1 MDPQRRA
8 KDPNRYFQKQYSAWS
23 SMSPSKGRQEQ
34 LLLTN
39 VDRGRRQDHSAQG
52 GVMMPARDE
61 VIGSTVFVSGDGT
74 TCKPLSP
81 WHGAQRSDCI
91 KPKRMEGR
99 ADDPAGMRK
108 IAYHT
113 LSPLKSAPQY
123 SRPARA
129 RKTQMTL
136 SSFRNMA
143 KTCLSH
149 NASKPSTGNQQTGV
163 AHSRLLLQLDANA
176 PTTIMRQLR
185 TIR

>member
-1 MDPQRRA
+1 
-8 KDPNRYFQKQYSAWS
+8 
-23 SMSPSKGRQEQ
+23 
-34 LLLTN
+34 
-39 VDRGRRQDHSAQG
+39 
-52 GVMMPARDE
+52 MMPARDE

-113 LSPLKSAPQY
+113 LSPLKSAPQH

-129 RKTQMTL
+129 RKAQMTL
-136 SSFRNMA
+136 SSQPNNENMSFPHRL
-143 KTCLSH
+143 KVLSK
-149 NASKPSTGNQQTGV
+149 NAFWGEVTNPRVQHPVLGASTGHETLMF
-163 AHSRLLLQLDANA
+163 ATHSMIWGFLH
-176 PTTIMRQLR
+176 
-185 TIR
+185 